1 MKNSQ
6 KGLISAGVIAAVV
19 LGLSMTGAP
28 DKGLSGGG
36 RPEGTAIQEAE
47 TSEPASEKQE
57 DASEEVPEE
66 AQEEEKVTETEVGMA
81 AEEEAAAE
89 ETEEEATMV
98 REQEEKLLV
107 RISAEKVEIGDA
119 VIEYDSADEA
129 AFEEAVRDA
138 FQEYYAEGQTIT
150 WDVSY
155 GDDLVTE
162 KVEAIAAEAAEQ

>member
-36 RPEGTAIQEAE
+36 KPEGAAAPAQEAKA
-47 TSEPASEKQE
+47 SEPAEEKKE
-57 DASEEVPEE
+57 TVPEAE
-66 AQEEEKVTETEVGMA
+66 APEKTQEEALE
-81 AEEEAAAE
+81 AEPVEEQAAAE
-89 ETEEEATMV
+89 EAKEEATMV
-98 REQEEKLLV
+98 QKDEEDLLI
-107 RISAEKVEIGDA
+107 RISAAKVEIGDA
-119 VIEYDSADEA
+119 VIEYDAGQEEASA
-129 AFEEAVRDA
+129 EAVRKA
-138 FQEYYAEGQTIT
+138 LGENYKEGQTII

-162 KVEAIAAEAAEQ
+162 KVEAIAEEVAGQ

>member
-36 RPEGTAIQEAE
+36 KPEGAAAPAQEAKAP
-47 TSEPASEKQE
+47 EPAEEKK
-57 DASEEVPEE
+57 DAVPEAE
-66 AQEEEKVTETEVGMA
+66 APEKTQKETPETET
-81 AEEEAAAE
+81 AEEEAAEAAE
-89 ETEEEATMV
+89 EVKEEATMV
-98 REQEEKLLV
+98 QKDEEELLI
-107 RISAEKVEIGDA
+107 RISAAKVEIGDA
-119 VIEYDSADEA
+119 VIEYDSGQEEA
-129 AFEEAVRDA
+129 SAEAVRKA
-138 FQEYYAEGQTIT
+138 LQENYKEGQTII

-162 KVEAIAAEAAEQ
+162 KVEAIAEEVAGQ